1 MRLKG
6 LITCRKF
13 RVVGVMVKET
23 CPAERFVISG
33 EKQYQAYRIGL
44 QGFLKRAADE
54 GIDRF
59 PSSALH
65 LVNREEGIYE
75 FIKGPL
81 RLLFFKG
88 IEGELVVCTGG
99 YIKKKQKADHLIVA
113 EAKRMKRDYLK
124 AKKERI
130 VEVIDEGVA
139 NGNAG

>member
-6 LITCRKF
+6 LITRRKF

-23 CPAERFVISG
+23 CPAERFVTSG
-33 EKQYQAYRIGL
+33 EKQYQAYRTGL
-44 QGFLKRAADE
+44 QGFLRRAADE
-54 GIDRF
+54 GIDPF

-88 IEGELVVCTGG
+88 IEGEIVVCTGG
-99 YIKKKQKADHLIVA
+99 YIKKSQKADHLMVA
-113 EAKRMKRDYLK
+113 GAIRMKQNYLEAK
-124 AKKERI
+124 ENHT
-130 VEVIDEGVA
+130 VEVIDEGVE